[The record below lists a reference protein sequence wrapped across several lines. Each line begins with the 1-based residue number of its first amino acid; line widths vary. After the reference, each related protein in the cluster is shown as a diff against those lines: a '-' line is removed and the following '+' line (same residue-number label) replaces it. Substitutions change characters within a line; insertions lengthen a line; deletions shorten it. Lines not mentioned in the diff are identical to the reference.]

1 MEEILAATKQ
11 PMKLHK
17 DIAQEHQIPANL
29 VSRLARQAEQQ
40 DDMLEKHKRRKLADE
55 RNREAIEEIT
65 TDMLAR
71 NAPIMR
77 IQ

>member
-1 MEEILAATKQ
+1 
-11 PMKLHK
+11 MKLHK

-40 DDMLEKHKRRKLADE
+40 DDMLGKHKRRKLADE

-65 TDMLAR
+65 TNMLTW
-71 NAPIMR
+71 NTPIMR
-77 IQ
+77 MQ